1 MASDD
6 EVVAAEQADAQ
17 DQYNQEDVEQYD
29 EEIEEEEANSSN
41 GDGPPS
47 WLWNRRPW
55 DAFKTFAIIFSFIM
69 NFVLLI
75 VLMAVGG
82 LIIPIVNDIVEP
94 IVGGLND
101 SFVDM
106 SEATISQEIAIDT
119 EMPISFTLPLE
130 LKNTEV
136 VLAGPVDVSTPAT
149 FVLPGGGG
157 QISGQVFLTLEPGL
171 VLPVNIT
178 EDVPVDQVIPVT
190 MDVPVEIPLAE
201 TELGVPF
208 LTLKGLFEPLNE
220 LLIKLPSS
228 NEELQQRIINES
240 LGNGTPPPEQT
251 PQ

>member
-6 EVVAAEQADAQ
+6 EVVAAEEANAQ
-17 DQYNQEDVEQYD
+17 DQYSQEDVDQTEEQP
-29 EEIEEEEANSSN
+29 ESSK
-41 GDGPPS
+41 GAGTPH

-75 VLMAVGG
+75 VLLAVGG

-101 SFVDM
+101 SFIDM
-106 SEATISQEIAIDT
+106 SEATISQEIGIDT
-119 EMPISFTLPLE
+119 TMPISFVLPLE

-149 FVLPGGGG
+149 FILPGGGG

-178 EDVPVDQVIPVT
+178 ENVPVDQEIPVT
-190 MDVPVEIPLAE
+190 MNVPVEIPLAE

-208 LTLKGLFEPLNE
+208 RTLRGLFSPLND
-220 LLIKLPSS
+220 LLIGLPSS
-228 NEELQQRIINES
+228 NEELQQRVINES
-240 LGNGTPPPEQT
+240 LGNDSSVPEQA